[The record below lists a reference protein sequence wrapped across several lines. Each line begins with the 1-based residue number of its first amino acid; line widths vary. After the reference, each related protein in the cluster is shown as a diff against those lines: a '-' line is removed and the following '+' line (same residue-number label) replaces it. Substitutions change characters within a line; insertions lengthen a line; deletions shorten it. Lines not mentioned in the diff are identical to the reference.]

1 MQLIDFILHIDD
13 HLITIVNTFGN
24 WTYLILFLMVFI
36 ETGVVIFPFLPGDSL
51 LFAACALAANSVY
64 HLNVWVFYVIFLLA
78 AVLGD
83 TANYEIGKH
92 LGLAAENSSLFGRL
106 INRDKLASAEH
117 FFDKHGGKTIAIA
130 RFIPLIRTFA
140 PFVAG
145 GSNMHYGKFI
155 HYNFL
160 GGFLWVSMCC
170 IAGFFFGNVPFVKAH
185 FSLVVLAIIAV
196 SLVPVIIT
204 AVRSRIRKPQEAPSE
219 D

>member
-1 MQLIDFILHIDD
+1 MQLIDFILHIDT
-13 HLITIVNTFGN
+13 HLITIVNSFGN
-24 WTYLILFLMVFI
+24 WTYLILFVMVFI

-51 LFAACALAANSVY
+51 LFAACALAANSAY
-64 HLNVWVFYVIFLLA
+64 NLNVWLFYGLFLLA
-78 AVLGD
+78 AVAGD

-92 LGLAAENSSLFGRL
+92 LGLAASNNGFFSRL
-106 INRDKLASAEH
+106 INRDKLASAEA
-117 FFDKHGGKTIAIA
+117 FFNKHGGKTIAIA

-155 HYNFL
+155 HFNLL

-185 FSLVVLAIIAV
+185 FSAVVLGIIAI
-196 SLVPVIIT
+196 SLIPVLIG
-204 AVRSRIRKPQEAPSE
+204 ALRSRKAAQPTK